1 MYHISNVSWKPV
13 SLILIIEFIFASQM
27 SNLYTLIS
35 LCCFGQCLQDP
46 EDDHGHP
53 GNLLNLH
60 LKSME
65 NNVTESSPNYN
76 ILCLNCIWNA
86 YSIFFLSFIN
96 WYDFFLQKTF
106 VAKKEQELVSIV
118 WVQCYPNQ
126 ISQAENERD
135 SKLEVYW
142 LLVKIDELW
151 FILDL
156 LYKPFLPKREIAV
169 L

>member
-35 LCCFGQCLQDP
+35 LGCFGQCLQDL

-76 ILCLNCIWNA
+76 ILCLNYIWNT
-86 YSIFFLSFIN
+86 YSIFFLSFK
-96 WYDFFLQKTF
+96 WCDFFLQKTF
-106 VAKKEQELVSIV
+106 VAKNGQELVSIV

-126 ISQAENERD
+126 ISQAEDERGLLLA
-135 SKLEVYW
+135 SKDGWIMIY
-142 LLVKIDELW
+142 
-151 FILDL
+151 FDL

>member
-35 LCCFGQCLQDP
+35 LGCFGQCLQDP

-76 ILCLNCIWNA
+76 ILCLNYIWNA
-86 YSIFFLSFIN
+86 YSIFFLSFK
-96 WYDFFLQKTF
+96 WCDFFLQKTF
-106 VAKKEQELVSIV
+106 VAKNGQELVSIV

-126 ISQAENERD
+126 ISQAEDERGLLLA
-135 SKLEVYW
+135 SKDRWIMIY
-142 LLVKIDELW
+142 
-151 FILDL
+151 FDL